1 MLRFFRK
8 QYEGLLLTAAVVAMA
23 GPALVFAASD
33 QVGTRAYPF
42 LRIPVDARA
51 VGMGGAATSTA
62 RGPFALEWNPAGA
75 ASVNRPTIGTSYL
88 DYVLSGV
95 HSGAVYFLQ
104 PAGNRGSYGFMIRY
118 FRAGDIQETTQENPT
133 GEGLPTF
140 QSTDIVAKAAFAYR
154 LTPDLYAGMSV
165 GVISGGIADASS
177 FGITSDYGVLWK
189 DAWRKLNLGGA
200 VRHAGTQT
208 SAYVAVTDPL
218 PVTVSG
224 GASYDFFD
232 RVLVA
237 VDYGWSLD
245 WEGTV
250 DMGIEW
256 EAVPDFFLRAGRQSR
271 IADYQDFQND
281 AGLAG
286 LTFGAG
292 LRKVR
297 SYQVDYGYASFGELG
312 GTHRISLVL
321 EIQ

>member
-1 MLRFFRK
+1 MLRVIKTIKRATIVAA
-8 QYEGLLLTAAVVAMA
+8 LLILPLPASVHAV
-23 GPALVFAASD
+23 SD

-51 VGMGGAATSTA
+51 VGMGGAATSTS

-95 HSGAVYFLQ
+95 HSGGVYFLQ
-104 PAGNRGSYGFMIRY
+104 PAGNSAAYGFMVRY
-118 FRAGDIQETTQENPT
+118 FRAGDIQETTQANPT

-140 QSTDIVAKAAFAYR
+140 QSTDIVARAAFAYR
-154 LTPDLYAGMSV
+154 LTPDLYAGMSL
-165 GVISGGIADASS
+165 GVISGGIDDVSS
-177 FGITSDYGVLWK
+177 FGITSDYGLLWK
-189 DAWRKLNLGGA
+189 NAWRKLNLAGA

-208 SAYVAVTDPL
+208 SAYVTVTDPL
-218 PVTVSG
+218 PVTIAG

-232 RVLVA
+232 RFLLA
-237 VDYGWSLD
+237 LDYGWSLD
-245 WEGTV
+245 WDGTV
-250 DMGIEW
+250 DLGVEW

-271 IADYQDFQND
+271 IADYQDFQDD

-292 LRKVR
+292 LRKIR

-321 EIQ
+321 ELQ

>member
-1 MLRFFRK
+1 MPFFRK
-8 QYEGLLLTAAVVAMA
+8 QYCVVFLAAVIA
-23 GPALVFAASD
+23 GSASPDPVFGLSD

-51 VGMGGAATSTA
+51 VGMGGAATSVV
-62 RGPFALEWNPAGA
+62 RGPFALDWNPAGA

-88 DYVLSGV
+88 DYLLSGV
-95 HSGAVYFLQ
+95 HSGGIYFLQ
-104 PAGNRGSYGFMIRY
+104 PAGNRGTYGFMIRY
-118 FRAGDIQETTQENPT
+118 FRAGDIQETTQDNPT

-140 QSTDIVAKAAFAYR
+140 QSTDIVARAAFAFR
-154 LTPDLYAGMSV
+154 LSPDFYTGLTL
-165 GVISGGIADASS
+165 GVISGGIADESS
-177 FGITSDYGVLWK
+177 FGFTSDYGVLWK
-189 DAWRKLNLGGA
+189 DAWRKLNLAGA
-200 VRHAGTQT
+200 VRHAGAQT

-292 LRKVR
+292 LRKIR